1 MKATNSRL
9 LSDAYASALL
19 HRTSFSAPKPAT
31 AYFLAPF
38 LAALVA
44 DRKRIVSGLVAFVAL
59 FVAHAWTPY
68 LSLMFFGERWYQGIH
83 TLLFAVLPAVA
94 GLVLVLLLRYRKVRH
109 HPSNARDLTQARK

>member
-1 MKATNSRL
+1 LPVAAHEAKWQC
-9 LSDAYASALL
+9 DAAFIGL
-19 HRTSFSAPKPAT
+19 AT

-83 TLLFAVLPAVA
+83 TLFFAVLPAVA
-94 GLVLVLLLRYRKVRH
+94 GLVLALLLRYRKVRH
-109 HPSNARDLTQARK
+109 HPSNARDLTEARK